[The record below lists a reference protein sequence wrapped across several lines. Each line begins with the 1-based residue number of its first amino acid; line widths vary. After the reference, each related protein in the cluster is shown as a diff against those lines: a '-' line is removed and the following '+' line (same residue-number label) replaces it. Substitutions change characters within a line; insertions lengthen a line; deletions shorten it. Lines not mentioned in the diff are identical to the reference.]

1 MFDEIIEFSQELWC
15 LMISGA
21 LLDELP
27 GGSFKTKFCIYT
39 NFNYI
44 VKICKIDKFCIYTKF
59 IFNYIV
65 NKIFKIWN
73 IFLYICKVKFC
84 IANFP
89 KFQMFFERDIS
100 IILVM
105 FMIFWRSWLF
115 RLSYNSHTWSF
126 LICFCKINIYIY
138 IYMIL
143 LTL

>member
-1 MFDEIIEFSQELWC
+1 MVRD
-15 LMISGA
+15 
-21 LLDELP
+21 LLHPPKVP

-65 NKIFKIWN
+65 KKIFKILN

-89 KFQMFFERDIS
+89 KFHMFFLNE
-100 IILVM
+100 
-105 FMIFWRSWLF
+105 
-115 RLSYNSHTWSF
+115 
-126 LICFCKINIYIY
+126 IYR
-138 IYMIL
+138 
-143 LTL
+143 